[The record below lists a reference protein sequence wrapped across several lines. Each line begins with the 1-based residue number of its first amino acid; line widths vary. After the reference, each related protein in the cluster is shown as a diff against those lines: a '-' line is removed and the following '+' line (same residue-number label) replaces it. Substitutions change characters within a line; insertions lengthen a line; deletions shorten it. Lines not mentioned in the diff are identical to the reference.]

1 MEHNSFAFKLLLKT
15 PPWRPATIS
24 FAEAPEVFSAGAV
37 FKNVFQNIRK
47 GKFYCFR
54 GTYGTAMA
62 FYSWLKKQI
71 NLKYPIQSY
80 SSSRQNKEMLQKY
93 AGFLI
98 MRIENHASDLTGA
111 PQNSWLKILFPD
123 EKDFFIRFT
132 DFLGLNGAWQWYQQG
147 IRYPGL
153 KDPVHP
159 FFGTYFPTR
168 TEHLSLFDQWLSKQ
182 KGFEHALDMGTGC
195 GVLSRYMLQHNIK
208 NITATDINI
217 NSLYSLNLDLERYG
231 NGDKI
236 RFVHTS
242 FFEGLDV
249 FDFDLIVFNPPWIP
263 EKPSGFL
270 DKAMY
275 YDPSFF
281 DAFFGKAHEGMKKE
295 AILLIIFSTFAEAAE
310 ISKIHPISNELESG
324 RFELVVK
331 IQTSV
336 LQAPSKRKD
345 WLSEIR
351 SNEKIELWVLKKS

>member
-1 MEHNSFAFKLLLKT
+1 MEHNAPAFKLLFNT
-15 PPWRPATIS
+15 PPWRPATIT
-24 FAEAPEVFSAGAV
+24 FAEAPEFFSAGSV
-37 FKNVFQNIRK
+37 YKNVFQGIRK

-71 NLKYPIQSY
+71 YLKYPVHNY

-93 AGFLI
+93 AGHLI
-98 MRIENHASDLTGA
+98 LHIHNHSADLAGA
-111 PQNSWLKILFPD
+111 PQNSWLKILYPD
-123 EKDFFIRFT
+123 ENDFYIRFS
-132 DFLGLNGAWQWYQQG
+132 DFLGLNGAWQWFQQG
-147 IRYPGL
+147 IQYPGL

-159 FFGTYFPTR
+159 FYGTYFPTR

-195 GVLSRYMLQHNIK
+195 GVLSRYMLQHRIH

-217 NSLYSLNLDLERYG
+217 NSLYSLHLDLERYG
-231 NGDKI
+231 NASKI
-236 RFVHTS
+236 QFVHTS

-249 FDFDLIVFNPPWIP
+249 SAFDLIVFNPPWIP
-263 EKPSGFL
+263 EKTSGLL

-281 DAFFGKAHEGMKKE
+281 DAFFGKAYEGMKKE

-310 ISKIHPISNELESG
+310 IPGNHPISKELKSE
-324 RFELVVK
+324 RFELIEK

-336 LQAPSKRKD
+336 LQTPSKRKD

-351 SNEKIELWVLKKS
+351 SNEKIELWVLKKR